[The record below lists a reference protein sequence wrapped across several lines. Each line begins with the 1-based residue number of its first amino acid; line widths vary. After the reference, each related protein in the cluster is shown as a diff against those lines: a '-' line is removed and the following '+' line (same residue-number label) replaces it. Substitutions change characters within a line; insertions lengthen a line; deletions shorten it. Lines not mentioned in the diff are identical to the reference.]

1 MSRSNNP
8 SAFSVNMLNSG
19 LMLKAADDAQI
30 LSGIPAVM
38 FSFLDPQ
45 DQDLLLGKV
54 AFVNK
59 IFGEASRVD
68 WAGIA

>member
-8 SAFSVNMLNSG
+8 STFAVNMLNAG
-19 LMLKAADDAQI
+19 LMIQAADDAQI
-30 LSGIPAVM
+30 LSGIPAAM
-38 FSFLDPQ
+38 FSFLDPA
-45 DQDLLLGKV
+45 DQDLLIDKI

>member
-1 MSRSNNP
+1 MSNP
-8 SAFSVNMLNSG
+8 SSFAVNMLNAG
-19 LMLKAADDAQI
+19 LMIQAADDAQI
-30 LSGIPAVM
+30 LSGIPAAM
-38 FSFLDPQ
+38 FSFLDPA